1 MTSHLPPLAALRAFE
16 AAARHQSFTSAGEE
30 LGMTQAAVSYQIKVL
45 EDRLGAPLFF
55 RRPRQVTLTE
65 TGQRLAPEISRAFA
79 IVADAFTEARGVVEG
94 TLTISTMQ
102 TFAAH
107 WLVQRLGAFQLQ
119 NPSLAVRL
127 DPSSELVDFSRDP
140 VDVAIRSGDGNWPG
154 LISHLIMKADFTP
167 MLSPQLAESHGGV
180 NAPEDLLNL
189 PLLDPSDPWWP
200 KWFAA
205 AGIDAKG
212 KLSSLRGSYYTV
224 QTLEAGAAMAGTG
237 VAILTPAFYKAE
249 LASGRLMKPFDLVA
263 EDGRGYWLV
272 YPESRGNSPKIRKFR
287 DWILAE
293 EQASAD

>member
-1 MTSHLPPLAALRAFE
+1 MTSSPPPLAALRAFE
-16 AAARHQSFTSAGEE
+16 AAARHQSFTRAGEE

-79 IVADAFTEARGVVEG
+79 ILADAFTEARGIVEG

-127 DPSSELVDFSRDP
+127 DPSADLVDFSRDS
-140 VDVAIRSGDGNWPG
+140 VDVAIRSGNGKWPG
-154 LISHLIMKADFTP
+154 LKAHLIMKADFTP
-167 MLSPQLAESHGGV
+167 MLSPELAERHGGV
-180 NAPEDLLNL
+180 NSPEDLLRL

-200 KWFAA
+200 KWFAKV
-205 AGIDAKG
+205 GINAEEE
-212 KLSSLRGSYYTV
+212 LSRLRGSYYTV
-224 QTLEAGAAMAGTG
+224 QTLEAGAAMAGAG

-249 LASGRLMKPFDLVA
+249 LASRRLLQPFDLVA

-272 YPESRGNSPKIRKFR
+272 YPENRGNSPKIRAFR

-293 EQASAD
+293 EEASAD

>member
-1 MTSHLPPLAALRAFE
+1 MPSTLPPLAALRAFE
-16 AAARHQSFTSAGEE
+16 AAARHQSFTRAGEE

-45 EDRLGAPLFF
+45 EDRLGAPLFH

-79 IVADAFTEARGVVEG
+79 ILADAFTEARGVVEG
-94 TLTISTMQ
+94 TLTISTMH

-127 DPSSELVDFSRDP
+127 DPSSDLADFSRDP
-140 VDVAIRSGDGNWPG
+140 IDVAIRSGDGKWPG

-167 MLSPQLAESHGGV
+167 MLNPGLAERQGGL
-180 NAPEDLLNL
+180 NAPNDLLSL
-189 PLLDPSDPWWP
+189 PILDPSDPWWP

-205 AGIDAKG
+205 AGVDAEER
-212 KLSSLRGSYYTV
+212 LSRQRGSYYTV
-224 QTLEAGAAMAGTG
+224 QTLEAGAAIAGTG

-249 LASGRLMKPFDLVA
+249 LASGRLVQPFDLVA

-272 YPESRGNSPKIRKFR
+272 YPETRTNSPKIRAFR
-287 DWILAE
+287 DWILSEAT
-293 EQASAD
+293 ASAD